1 MSYDISLV
9 KNKESVKVELHR
21 EGGTYCMNGLE
32 RAELNVTYN
41 YSRFF
46 HEFLDAKKGIRW
58 LYGKKAKDCI
68 KRLEKA
74 VKELGTDQFT
84 DYWAPTHGNA
94 GYALAILLRWAKQ
107 HPDAVFRG
115 D

>member
-9 KNKESVKVELHR
+9 KNHKSVKVALFE
-21 EGGTYCMNGLE
+21 EGGTYVMGGSE
-32 RAELNVTYN
+32 IAELNITYN

-46 HEFLDAKKGIRW
+46 YEQLDAKEGIRW

-74 VKELGTDQFT
+74 VKELGTKQYT

-107 HPDAVFRG
+107 HPDAVFEG